1 MEYFLQQKLME
12 DKKFKK
18 YLEDNSSYIKYLNRN
33 PENYKLF
40 MKEMKEKYKERATDK
55 LNDAINTID
64 IVSSII
70 DTLK

>member
-18 YLEDNSSYIKYLNRN
+18 YLEDNSSYIKYLNRD
-33 PENYKLF
+33 PMYYKTF

-55 LNDAINTID
+55 LNDMVNTID
-64 IVSSII
+64 IVSSLI
-70 DTLK
+70 DTFK

>member
-55 LNDAINTID
+55 LNDMVNTID
-64 IVSSII
+64 IVSSLI
-70 DTLK
+70 DTFK

>member
-1 MEYFLQQKLME
+1 MEYFLQQKLVE

-18 YLEDNSSYIKYLNRN
+18 YLDDNSYYIKYLNRN

-55 LNDAINTID
+55 LSDVVNTID
-64 IVSSII
+64 IVSSLI
-70 DTLK
+70 DTFK